1 MKKILLSACALVIAT
16 ATFAQQ
22 ANHLKNDNL
31 TKNYSTLSTT
41 PNVMPS
47 SASAAPPPIWSDD
60 FSNPAN
66 WIIAHDP
73 TACDLDWLIGVN
85 SCQGSYP
92 INDILST
99 SAANGWAMIDS
110 DFYGGATGGTE
121 IEDCWLTMANP
132 VDLNG
137 LPNVRLEFETNYRSF
152 NDEQTYIVV
161 GIGDGSGNV
170 TWPDLDP
177 TTNISTMTNVFKPF
191 VFTGNTATA
200 NPALVTIDISPAL
213 VGLTPTQLADIYIRF
228 HWTGTWGYAWFV
240 DDVAIALTPDNELLS
255 SNETIGGWWINY
267 QTVGGLGQDYTSY
280 PLAQATANPYA
291 FESVLRNSG
300 IATQEATMHAK
311 VSGTSNWSTTSNPLT
326 LAAGTQDTVQGINK
340 FTPTATGLYN
350 IEMWAVADS
359 AGLGNVITYTD
370 TTTKMTMVTNYIY
383 GKDNGTN
390 DGGSWGLNRVS
401 PTPGGF
407 EVSSN
412 YDIYANATLYSV
424 EARISDWSIP
434 GAEVYA
440 VLYEDDIAGG
450 DPILLAQSDDYVIT
464 QSDLGAWVNIPFLTP
479 QSLTSV
485 TKTYRIAIGAN
496 LHPTDTVGV
505 DVSDPGNYYSSQGL
519 FDSDAI
525 LASSTAGPRWY
536 TINDIPMLRMN
547 FDPSSATAVSDFKQ
561 TIFNVYPNPTNGVF
575 VIELEKTA
583 KYDVRLYNVLGQTV
597 YTTSTNA
604 MSTTVD
610 LSSFDKGIYT
620 VELKDANTIYTEKV
634 IVE

>member
-1 MKKILLSACALVIAT
+1 MKKLLLVLFCIPM
-16 ATFAQQ
+16 
-22 ANHLKNDNL
+22 LGL
-31 TKNYSTLSTT
+31 TQT
-41 PNVMPS
+41 V
-47 SASAAPPPIWSDD
+47 IWSDD

-73 TACDLDWLIGVN
+73 TACDLDWQIGVN

-137 LPNVRLEFETNYRSF
+137 YPNVRLEFETNYRSY

-191 VFTGNTATA
+191 VFTGNTSTA
-200 NPALVTIDISPAL
+200 NPALVTIDISTAL

-240 DDVAIALTPDNELLS
+240 DDVAIALTPDNEILS

-300 IATQEATMHAK
+300 IGTQEATMHAK

-326 LAAGTQDTVQGINK
+326 LAAGTQDTVQGIDK

-370 TTTKMTMVTNYIY
+370 TTTKMTMVTNSIY

-390 DGGSWGLNRVS
+390 DGGSWRLNRIS

-412 YDIYANATLYSV
+412 YDIYADATLYSV
-424 EARISDWSIP
+424 DAHISDWSIP
-434 GAEVYA
+434 GAKVYA
-440 VLYEDDIAGG
+440 VLYEADMTGG

-464 QSDLGAWVNIPFLTP
+464 QLDLGAWVNIPFLTP

-485 TKTYRIAIGAN
+485 TKMYGIAIGAN

-505 DVSDPGNYYSSQGL
+505 DVSDPGNYYSAQGL

-525 LASSTAGPRWY
+525 LASSTAGPTWY
-536 TINDIPMLRMN
+536 TIDDIPMLRMN
-547 FDPSSATAVSDFKQ
+547 FDPSTTAISDVKQ
-561 TIFNVYPNPTNGVF
+561 TIFNLYPNPTNGIF
-575 VIELEKTA
+575 VIELDA
-583 KYDVRLYNVLGQTV
+583 ISKYDVRVYNVLGQTV

-620 VELKDANTIYTEKV
+620 VELKDENTIYTEKV

>member
-73 TACDLDWLIGVN
+73 TACDLDWQIGVN

-137 LPNVRLEFETNYRSF
+137 YPNVRLEFETNYRSY

-191 VFTGNTATA
+191 VFTGNTSTA
-200 NPALVTIDISPAL
+200 NPALVTIDISTAL

-240 DDVAIALTPDNELLS
+240 DDVAIALTPDNEILS

-291 FESVLRNSG
+291 FEAVLRNSG
-300 IATQEATMHAK
+300 LGTQEATMHAK

-326 LAAGTQDTVQGINK
+326 LAAGTQDTVQGIDK

-390 DGGSWGLNRVS
+390 DGFWRLNRVF
-401 PTPGGF
+401 PDAGGF

-412 YDIYANATLYSV
+412 YDIYADATLYSV
-424 EARISDWSIP
+424 DAHISDWSIP
-434 GAEVYA
+434 GAKVYA
-440 VLYEDDIAGG
+440 VLYEADMTGG

-464 QSDLGAWVNIPFLTP
+464 QLDLGAWVNIPFLTP

-485 TKTYRIAIGAN
+485 TKMYGIAIGAN

-505 DVSDPGNYYSSQGL
+505 DVSDPGNYYSAQGL

-525 LASSTAGPRWY
+525 LASSTAGPTWY
-536 TINDIPMLRMN
+536 TIDDIPMLRMN
-547 FDPSSATAVSDFKQ
+547 FDPSTTAISDVKQ
-561 TIFNVYPNPTNGVF
+561 TIFNLYPNPSNGVF

-583 KYDVRLYNVLGQTV
+583 KYDVRVYNVLGQTV
-597 YTTSTNA
+597 LATSISTMNTTI
-604 MSTTVD
+604 D

-620 VELKDANTIYTEKV
+620 VELKDENTIYTEKV

>member
-1 MKKILLSACALVIAT
+1 
-16 ATFAQQ
+16 
-22 ANHLKNDNL
+22 
-31 TKNYSTLSTT
+31 
-41 PNVMPS
+41 
-47 SASAAPPPIWSDD
+47 
-60 FSNPAN
+60 
-66 WIIAHDP
+66 
-73 TACDLDWLIGVN
+73 
-85 SCQGSYP
+85 
-92 INDILST
+92 
-99 SAANGWAMIDS
+99 
-110 DFYGGATGGTE
+110 
-121 IEDCWLTMANP
+121 
-132 VDLNG
+132 
-137 LPNVRLEFETNYRSF
+137 
-152 NDEQTYIVV
+152 
-161 GIGDGSGNV
+161 
-170 TWPDLDP
+170 
-177 TTNISTMTNVFKPF
+177 
-191 VFTGNTATA
+191 
-200 NPALVTIDISPAL
+200 
-213 VGLTPTQLADIYIRF
+213 
-228 HWTGTWGYAWFV
+228 
-240 DDVAIALTPDNELLS
+240 
-255 SNETIGGWWINY
+255 
-267 QTVGGLGQDYTSY
+267 
-280 PLAQATANPYA
+280 
-291 FESVLRNSG
+291 
-300 IATQEATMHAK
+300 MHAK

-620 VELKDANTIYTEKV
+620 VELKDANTIYTEKI

>member
-41 PNVMPS
+41 PNVMLS

-73 TACDLDWLIGVN
+73 TACDLDWQIGVN

-137 LPNVRLEFETNYRSF
+137 YPNVRLEFETNYRSY

-200 NPALVTIDISPAL
+200 NPALVTVDISTAL

-240 DDVAIALTPDNELLS
+240 DDVAIALTPDNEILS

-291 FESVLRNSG
+291 FEAVLRNSG
-300 IATQEATMHAK
+300 LGTQEATMHAK

-326 LAAGTQDTVQGINK
+326 LAAGTQDTVQGIDK

-390 DGGSWGLNRVS
+390 DGFWRLNRVS

-412 YDIYANATLYSV
+412 YDIYADATLYSV
-424 EARISDWSIP
+424 DAHISDWSIP
-434 GAEVYA
+434 GAKVYA
-440 VLYEDDIAGG
+440 VLYEADMTGG

-464 QSDLGAWVNIPFLTP
+464 QLDLGAWVNIPFLTP

-485 TKTYRIAIGAN
+485 TKTYGIAIGAN

-505 DVSDPGNYYSSQGL
+505 DVSDPGNYYSAQGL

-525 LASSTAGPRWY
+525 LASSTAGPTWY
-536 TINDIPMLRMN
+536 TIDDIPMLRMN
-547 FDPSSATAVSDFKQ
+547 FDPSTTAISDVKQ
-561 TIFNVYPNPTNGVF
+561 TIFNLYPNPSNGVF

-583 KYDVRLYNVLGQTV
+583 KYDVRVYNVLGQTV

-620 VELKDANTIYTEKV
+620 VELKNENTIYTEKV